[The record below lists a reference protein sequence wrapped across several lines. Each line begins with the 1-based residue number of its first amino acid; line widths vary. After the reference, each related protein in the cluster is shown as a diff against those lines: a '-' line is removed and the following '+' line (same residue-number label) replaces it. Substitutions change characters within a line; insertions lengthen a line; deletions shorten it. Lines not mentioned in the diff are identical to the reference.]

1 MAITAAFGM
10 GNARR
15 PGHLGANAYVG
26 PRLHMGRASLVVAD
40 ATDTVTDMTSL
51 DDRLQQRMS
60 PLDYH
65 ILQSGAM
72 SSTVNSAATSTNK
85 GERRSTQSTRQPA
98 IGGIRRIMRRAHTP
112 EGLVL
117 HYEARLRAF
126 LGIVPEGATTDSL
139 NSGDDLD
146 DGDWQMIEQE
156 EGLFTPFDKDS
167 LFDEG
172 DLVVLG
178 KALTQVQQS
187 PRRTS
192 PEIVAGVKSCL
203 VAEWGIQDSFTR
215 LVVHNM
221 CRYYGLVSFSNTLDN
236 GQCVLHICH
245 PRFFKD
251 AEDVNTPRVS
261 FYNYLYKH

>member
-1 MAITAAFGM
+1 MAI
-10 GNARR
+10 
-15 PGHLGANAYVG
+15 
-26 PRLHMGRASLVVAD
+26 AD
-40 ATDTVTDMTSL
+40 DVTDMTSL
-51 DDRLQQRMS
+51 DDRLQQCMP

-65 ILQSGAM
+65 ILQSGAT
-72 SSTVNSAATSTNK
+72 SGAVNSAATSTNK

-178 KALTQVQQS
+178 TALTRVQQS

-192 PEIVAGVKSCL
+192 PEIVAGVKSSL

-251 AEDVNTPRVS
+251 AEDVNTPPTS
-261 FYNYLYKH
+261 FHNYLYKH

>member
-1 MAITAAFGM
+1 MAISAAFGM

-15 PGHLGANAYVG
+15 PGHLSANAYVG
-26 PRLHMGRASLVVAD
+26 PRLHMGRASLVVAE
-40 ATDTVTDMTSL
+40 ATTDMTLL
-51 DDRLQQRMS
+51 DDRLQQHMP
-60 PLDYH
+60 PLDYN
-65 ILQSGAM
+65 ILQSDAM
-72 SSTVNSAATSTNK
+72 SGTTTSATASTK
-85 GERRSTQSTRQPA
+85 CERRSVQGTRQPA

-117 HYEARLRAF
+117 HYEARLRTF
-126 LGIVPEGATTDSL
+126 LGIFQEGATGSS
-139 NSGDDLD
+139 SGDDLD
-146 DGDWQMIEQE
+146 DGDWQVIEQE

-192 PEIVAGVKSCL
+192 PEIVAGVKSSL

-221 CRYYGLVSFSNTLDN
+221 CRYYGLVSFTNTLDN

-251 AEDVNTPRVS
+251 AEDVNTPPMS
-261 FYNYLYKH
+261 FHSYLYK

>member
-1 MAITAAFGM
+1 
-10 GNARR
+10 
-15 PGHLGANAYVG
+15 
-26 PRLHMGRASLVVAD
+26 
-40 ATDTVTDMTSL
+40 MTSL
-51 DDRLQQRMS
+51 DDRLQRMP

-72 SSTVNSAATSTNK
+72 SGVANSAASSTK
-85 GERRSTQSTRQPA
+85 CERRSTQSTRQPA

-126 LGIVPEGATTDSL
+126 LGIIPEGATADLS
-139 NSGDDLD
+139 SGDDLD

-178 KALTQVQQS
+178 KALTKVQQS

-192 PEIVAGVKSCL
+192 PEIVAGVKSSL

-245 PRFFKD
+245 PRFFKNT
-251 AEDVNTPRVS
+251 EDVNTPPMS
-261 FYNYLYKH
+261 FYNYLYTQ

>member
-1 MAITAAFGM
+1 
-10 GNARR
+10 
-15 PGHLGANAYVG
+15 HL
-26 PRLHMGRASLVVAD
+26 P
-40 ATDTVTDMTSL
+40 
-51 DDRLQQRMS
+51 

-65 ILQSGAM
+65 ILQSG
-72 SSTVNSAATSTNK
+72 TKPAATESAVSSK
-85 GERRSTQSTRQPA
+85 REQRSAQGSRQAA

-126 LGIVPEGATTDSL
+126 LGVIPEGASADSVS
-139 NSGDDLD
+139 SGDDLD

-156 EGLFTPFDKDS
+156 EGLFTPFDKDA

-192 PEIVAGVKSCL
+192 PEIVAGVKNCL

-245 PRFFKD
+245 PHFFKD
-251 AEDVNTPRVS
+251 TTEINVPAVS
-261 FYNYLYKH
+261 FHHYLYKR

>member
-1 MAITAAFGM
+1 MA
-10 GNARR
+10 
-15 PGHLGANAYVG
+15 PLE
-26 PRLHMGRASLVVAD
+26 
-40 ATDTVTDMTSL
+40 
-51 DDRLQQRMS
+51 DRLQQRL
-60 PLDYH
+60 PQLDYR
-65 ILQSGAM
+65 ILQSGTLPDAAD
-72 SSTVNSAATSTNK
+72 SAASSK
-85 GERRSTQSTRQPA
+85 REHRSAQTTRQPA

-126 LGIVPEGATTDSL
+126 LGIVPEGATADDL

-146 DGDWQMIEQE
+146 DGDWQVIEQE

-178 KALTQVQQS
+178 KALTRVQQS
-187 PRRTS
+187 SRHTS

-203 VAEWGIQDSFTR
+203 VAEWSIQDSFTR

-251 AEDVNTPRVS
+251 LLDINAPATS
-261 FYNYLYKH
+261 FHHYLYKQ

>member
-1 MAITAAFGM
+1 
-10 GNARR
+10 
-15 PGHLGANAYVG
+15 
-26 PRLHMGRASLVVAD
+26 
-40 ATDTVTDMTSL
+40 MTSL
-51 DDRLQQRMS
+51 EDRLQQRLPS
-60 PLDYH
+60 LNYH
-65 ILQSGAM
+65 ILQSSNRPDTTDSAV
-72 SSTVNSAATSTNK
+72 SSK
-85 GERRSTQSTRQPA
+85 RERRSTQSTRQPA

-126 LGIVPEGATTDSL
+126 LGIVPEGASTSSQ

-156 EGLFTPFDKDS
+156 EGLFTPFDKEA

-203 VAEWGIQDSFTR
+203 VAEWTIQDSFTR

-245 PRFFKD
+245 PHFFKD
-251 AEDVNTPRVS
+251 AASISAPATS
-261 FYNYLYKH
+261 FHHYLYKQ